1 MCAENRV
8 VGSSELSRTP
18 GVRRELEAARAL
30 LRSGRGEREDV
41 LDVVVDGLLRDLE
54 RTPEPRGK
62 TAPARVVIRRHRKR
76 GDILLQV

>member
-8 VGSSELSRTP
+8 LGSSELSRTP
-18 GVRRELEAARAL
+18 GVKRELEAARAL

-41 LDVVVDGLLRDLE
+41 LDVVVDRLLRDLA

-62 TAPARVVIRRHRKR
+62 TAPARVVVRRHRKR
-76 GDILLQV
+76 GEQLMKV